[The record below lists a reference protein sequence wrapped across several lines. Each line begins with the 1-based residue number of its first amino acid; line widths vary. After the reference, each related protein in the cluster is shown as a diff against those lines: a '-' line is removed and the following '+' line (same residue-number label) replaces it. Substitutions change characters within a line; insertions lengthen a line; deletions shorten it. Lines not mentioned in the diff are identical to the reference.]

1 MHFEEIT
8 DNVVSHTNSPFSA
21 EDTSLQNV
29 HVFLDVKE
37 DSILGRNTWNVSKKN
52 VEFCVRI
59 ELLSGDFVTK
69 RFERNFGINLLFGT
83 EFETIADAKFGQ
95 IFIEAC
101 PCDNKES
108 FTFTCNHVTK
118 MFSALMIS

>member
-101 PCDNKES
+101 P
-108 FTFTCNHVTK
+108 
-118 MFSALMIS
+118 